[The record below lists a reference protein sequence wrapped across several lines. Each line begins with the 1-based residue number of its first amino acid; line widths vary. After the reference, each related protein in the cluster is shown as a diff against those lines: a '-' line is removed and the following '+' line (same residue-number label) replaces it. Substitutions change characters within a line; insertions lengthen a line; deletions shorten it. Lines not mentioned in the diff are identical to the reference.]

1 MARCGLPKGTRVR
14 RVTRVRDTTGYPLCV
29 SHRISFEGKKLG
41 CTPSLYPPQPQSNN
55 LQQTN
60 FITCISSLILQL
72 CTGVGPVKYCNR
84 LKKGVVVR
92 TLLLS
97 FRAPRVLC
105 SKKKAEIS
113 CKGRMWMHWW
123 RQTDDLCRLLERG
136 GFLSPPSPL
145 CSHKHPNII
154 YFIYFMH
161 MSLTIVKEP
170 KLLFKIQWEL
180 SFNDD
185 LM

>member
-1 MARCGLPKGTRVR
+1 MARCGLPKGKRVR
-14 RVTRVRDTTGYPLCV
+14 RVTRVTRVRDTTGYPLYV

-41 CTPSLYPPQPQSNN
+41 CTPSLYHPQPPIEQPLADKFHYLYFFSHT
-55 LQQTN
+55 L
-60 FITCISSLILQL
+60 
-72 CTGVGPVKYCNR
+72 VV
-84 LKKGVVVR
+84 KKGVVVR

-123 RQTDDLCRLLERG
+123 RQTDDLCRLLERV
-136 GFLSPPSPL
+136 GFPSPPSPL